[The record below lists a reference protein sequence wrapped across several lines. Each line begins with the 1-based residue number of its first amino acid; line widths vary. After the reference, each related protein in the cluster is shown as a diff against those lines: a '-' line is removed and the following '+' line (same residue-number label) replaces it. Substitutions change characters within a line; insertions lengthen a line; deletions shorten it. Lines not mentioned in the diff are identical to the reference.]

1 MCIRDSLSLTNGF
14 KLFDQNLALTQGR
27 PFQQFPGGDTI
38 KTTEMLALNI
48 VNAFSSNGGGNRG
61 VGQAKAVI
69 FFVVVAAIS
78 IIQLQATRRKEV
90 QQ

>member
-1 MCIRDSLSLTNGF
+1 
-14 KLFDQNLALTQGR
+14 
-27 PFQQFPGGDTI
+27 
-38 KTTEMLALNI
+38 MLALNI

>member
-1 MCIRDSLSLTNGF
+1 MEPRPRRDTTRRQEGGIYGYRQTSRWAKREACREDTVR
-14 KLFDQNLALTQGR
+14 DDHA
-27 PFQQFPGGDTI
+27 PQFCQ
-38 KTTEMLALNI
+38 
-48 VNAFSSNGGGNRG
+48 SGGGNRG

-78 IIQLQATRRKEV
+78 IIQLQASRRKEV